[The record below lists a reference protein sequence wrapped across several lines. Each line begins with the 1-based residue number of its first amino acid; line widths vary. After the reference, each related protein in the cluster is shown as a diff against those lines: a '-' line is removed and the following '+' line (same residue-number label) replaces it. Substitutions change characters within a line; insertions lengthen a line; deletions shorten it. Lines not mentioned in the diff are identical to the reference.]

1 MATKET
7 TMKAVV
13 LTDYG
18 DVDRLELRDVP
29 EPRTGPG
36 QLKVRVVAASIN
48 PIDWKLRSGAAR
60 ARMPLELPA
69 ILGRDASG
77 EIVEVGLGGA
87 AFRVGARVTGLVMG
101 SYAEYVV
108 ASEEA
113 WAEVPSQ
120 LDLVD
125 AAAIPLVALTGSQL
139 IDAADVREG
148 DTVLVTGAVGGVG
161 RAAVFTAKER
171 GAKVWAGVRGK
182 QRGEAEKLGAD
193 GVVALDAADDLARLP
208 RLDALAD
215 TVGGETTQRL
225 LDRLKSGGTVGSVV
239 GEPPGARDR
248 GLVVHAFM
256 AHADRK
262 RLGELVAAVAE
273 GRLAIPIAKRM
284 PLAEIRDAQ
293 RLAEKGAG
301 GKVVLRV

>member
-1 MATKET
+1 
-7 TMKAVV
+7 MKAVV

-18 DVDRLELRDVP
+18 DVDKLELRDVP
-29 EPRTGPG
+29 EPKAGSG
-36 QLKVRVVAASIN
+36 QIKVRVVGASIN
-48 PIDWKLRSGAAR
+48 PIDWKLRSGTAR

-69 ILGRDASG
+69 VLGRDASG
-77 EIVEVGLGGA
+77 EVVEVGQGVS
-87 AFRVGARVTGLVMG
+87 AFLVGARVAGLVMG
-101 SYAEYVV
+101 AYAEYVV
-108 ASEEA
+108 AGEEA
-113 WAEVPSQ
+113 WAEVPAK

-139 IDAADVREG
+139 IDAVGPRAG

-161 RAAVFTAKER
+161 RAAVFTAKAR
-171 GAKVWAGVRGK
+171 GAKVWAGVRGN
-182 QRGEAEKLGAD
+182 QRGEAEKLGVD
-193 GVVALDAADDLARLP
+193 GVVALDVADDLARLP

-239 GEPPGARDR
+239 GEPPGAKDR
-248 GLVVHAFM
+248 GLVVRAFM
-256 AHADRK
+256 AHPDRK
-262 RLGELVAAVAE
+262 RLTELIAAVAD
-273 GRLAIPIAKRM
+273 GKLTIPIAKRM

-301 GKVVLRV
+301 GKVILRL